1 MSFNIEVF
9 KGNEFTSM
17 NEWIGRKGLH
27 GLGLKHGQRIES
39 HCPLF
44 CPLTIKF
51 GTWVRHVKTLLVP

>member
-9 KGNEFTSM
+9 KGKEFTSM

-51 GTWVRHVKTLLVP
+51 GT